1 MPTIGVA
8 DILVVPVFKDL
19 QKKVGK
25 ELDAAASSAGDSA
38 GQSLGSKLT
47 GAVGGFMSGTMKAA
61 GIAGGL
67 TVGAAFGTALAKG
80 FGRLQAIE
88 EAKAK
93 LSGLGHSAETVQGIM
108 NDAMAAV
115 KGTAFGLGDA
125 ASVAAGAVAAGVKP
139 GKDLER
145 TLKLTGDAA
154 TIAGVGMGEMGAIF
168 NKVSA
173 SNKIQGDVIA
183 QLNDAGI
190 PIIQLLGK
198 ELGKSA
204 EETVNLASQGKI
216 NFETFQNAMEK
227 GLGGAALKSG
237 ETLRGAFKNTIASVG
252 RIGASLLSGVYPK
265 IQQFFAGAINWLK
278 PLEEGAKIAGA
289 AIGDFLD
296 KALSGAKAIW
306 DLVVGGDFTPKFR
319 EIFHVEEDSQLV
331 DFLLRVRDGAQGLY
345 DLMVKGDYT
354 GKLAAA
360 FGWQEDSKFVDFLL
374 TVREEVKKI
383 PDALGQVIGAA
394 KDVAKWLWD
403 MREPIV
409 VIAGLIAF
417 TLIPHWIALGVEAI
431 ASAAK
436 QAQAWATSKGAAVK
450 GAFTHSWAVVVMV
463 AGWVS
468 MAAAA
473 VSSGAITAAIWLMY
487 QWDSVKAVAAMLV
500 AKASIIG
507 SWIAMAAQA
516 TVQAV
521 KMAAAWVIA
530 LGPVGWAIGIIAA
543 LVAGFVWAYNNV
555 GWFKD
560 GVDAALK
567 AVGDFFSWLWTDII
581 KPVFEGIGA
590 VIQWVYESIIK
601 PVFDGIM
608 AAVRFVGDV
617 FNWLYTNILKP
628 VFDSAAVVLGGFYL
642 LFRGIFQVV
651 VSIIQN
657 ILAPLFM
664 WWWNNVM
671 VPVFQGIGSTI
682 ADWWNSAVSIF
693 NGAVG
698 FVRDVLAAVFT
709 WFHDAIIKPVFDAIG
724 AAISWVSDNVIKP
737 VVDAWNLWFGTILP
751 AAVNW
756 LYNNVIKPVF
766 DAIGNAINWVWLNV
780 IKPTIDTWVYFFQNI
795 LGPAAKWLYE
805 TIIKPAFDGIG
816 SAIKW
821 VWENVIK
828 PVFDTL
834 SDFITKTI
842 PKAFEDGVGFIKKF
856 WDGLQEI
863 AKAPVR
869 FVVDTV
875 INDGLIGAFNT
886 VAGILP
892 GVDKLPRVALPKGFM
907 NGGYTGNGAKDE
919 PAGIVHGGEFVFTKE
934 QTRRAGV
941 RNLYAL
947 ADSLAGYM
955 NGGFVNP
962 LKQMI
967 ETQGYNRVHKG
978 VDYAASVGT
987 PVFATENGR
996 VSWSGPGIAAPG
1008 VWGGNEIHVDGG
1020 SGIQTWFAHLSSMA
1034 VRVGEMVRAG
1044 QQIALS
1050 GNTGIT
1056 SGPHLHFGTFAGGW
1070 PNDIDPHGYLGGAGI
1085 PSGGGFNP
1093 LAGIIDGLLS
1103 QFKSAF
1109 PAAGIMADIAVGIGK
1124 KLFST
1129 VTDMITG
1136 GGKGSA
1142 IGDPALYDLGGILPP
1157 GVSQVVNRTGQPE
1170 AILNPQQ
1177 WADIH
1182 RLAKL
1187 RSAGGRGDVIFKG
1200 PVGWD
1205 PDEVANRI
1213 ETKRRDTFA
1222 AFGI

>member
-38 GQSLGSKLT
+38 GKSLGSKLT

-125 ASVAAGAVAAGVKP
+125 ATVAAGAVAAGVKP

-204 EETVNLASQGKI
+204 EETVKLASEGKI

-289 AIGDFLD
+289 AIGTFLD
-296 KALSGAKAIW
+296 KALSGAQAIW
-306 DLVVGGDFTPKFR
+306 DLVVGGNFTAKFR
-319 EIFHVEEDSQLV
+319 EIFHVEEDSPLV
-331 DFLLRVRDGAQGLY
+331 SFLLDARGAVLGFL
-345 DLMVKGDYT
+345 GAFT
-354 GKLAAA
+354 GEGSTALDRFSGTTINQIIDAGSNARWVFEQLKDA
-360 FGWQEDSKFVDFLL
+360 FLKVGPAV
-374 TVREEVKKI
+374 V
-383 PDALGQVIGAA
+383 
-394 KDVAKWLWD
+394 DVAKFLWE
-403 MREPIV
+403 MRVPIGI
-409 VIAGLIAF
+409 IAGLIITA
-417 TLIPHWIALGVEAI
+417 LIPHWIALGVEALK
-431 ASAAK
+431 SAAMQK
-436 QAQAWATSKGAAVK
+436 IAWGIARGSAIKAAFV
-450 GAFTHSWAVVVMV
+450 HSWAVATMV
-463 AGWVS
+463 GGW
-468 MAAAA
+468 
-473 VSSGAITAAIWLMY
+473 ILM
-487 QWDSVKAVAAMLV
+487 
-500 AKASIIG
+500 G
-507 SWIAMAAQA
+507 TQA
-516 TVQAV
+516 TIQAL
-521 KMAAAWVIA
+521 KIAAAWLIA
-530 LGPVGWAIGIIAA
+530 TGWIGLIIAVVAA
-543 LVAGFVWAYNNV
+543 LVAGFIWAYNNV
-555 GWFKD
+555 DWFRA
-560 GVDAALK
+560 GVDAAMK
-567 AVGDFFSWLWTDII
+567 WISDAVSTAFQWMQGAIAAVVDWFTGTAVPAWQSAIQAVGDFFTYLWTDWI
-581 KPVFEGIGA
+581 KPAFDGIA
-590 VIQWVYESIIK
+590 AIISWVYESIIK

-617 FNWLYTNILKP
+617 FNWLYTTILKP

-642 LFRGIFQVV
+642 LLRGIFQVI

-682 ADWWNSAVSIF
+682 ADWWNSAVAIF
-693 NGAVG
+693 NGAIG

-709 WFHDAIIKPVFDAIG
+709 WFYESVIKPVFDGIG
-724 AAISWVSDNVIKP
+724 AAINWVWLNVIKP
-737 VVDAWNLWFGTILP
+737 TIDAWAYILQVTLP

-766 DAIGNAINWVWLNV
+766 DAIGKAINWVWLNV
-780 IKPTIDTWVYFFQNI
+780 IKPTIDTWVYVFQNI
-795 LGPAAKWLYE
+795 LAPAVRWLYE

-816 SAIKW
+816 NAIKW
-821 VWENVIK
+821 AWDNVIK
-828 PVFDTL
+828 PVFDFL
-834 SDFITKTI
+834 STAITKTI
-842 PKAFEDGVGFIKKF
+842 PDAFQTGVDAVKKV
-856 WDGLQEI
+856 WDTILDI

-886 VAGILP
+886 IAGVLP

-962 LKQMI
+962 LKQMV

-996 VSWSGPGIAAPG
+996 VSWSGPGVAAPG

-1093 LAGIIDGLLS
+1093 FGGIIDGLLS

-1109 PAAGIMADIAVGIGK
+1109 PAAGIMADIAIGIGK

-1129 VTDMITG
+1129 VADVITG

-1182 RLAKL
+1182 RLATL
-1187 RSAGGRGDVIFKG
+1187 RSESSGGRGDVIFKG
-1200 PVGWD
+1200 NVGWD

>member
-25 ELDAAASSAGDSA
+25 ELDAAASTAGDSA
-38 GQSLGSKLT
+38 GKSLASKLT

-204 EETVNLASQGKI
+204 EETVKLASEGKI

-265 IQQFFAGAINWLK
+265 IQQFFAGAITWLK

-289 AIGDFLD
+289 AIGTFLD
-296 KALSGAKAIW
+296 KALSGAQAIW
-306 DLVVGGDFTPKFR
+306 DLVVGGNFTPKFR
-319 EIFHVEEDSQLV
+319 EIFHVEEDSKLV
-331 DFLLRVRDGAQGLY
+331 DFLLKVRDGAQGLY
-345 DLMVKGDYT
+345 DLLVGGDYT
-354 GKLAAA
+354 GKLRQA
-360 FGWQEDSKFVDFLL
+360 FGWEEDSRFVDFLL
-374 TVREEVKKI
+374 TVRDMVLKI
-383 PDALGQVIGAA
+383 PDALGKVISTGA
-394 KDVAKWLWD
+394 DVAKFLWD
-403 MREPIV
+403 MREPIGI
-409 VIAGLIAF
+409 IAGLIVVS
-417 TLIPHWIALGVEAI
+417 LIPHWVALGVEAMKSAIQQKI
-431 ASAAK
+431 AWGITKAEAIKAAF
-436 QAQAWATSKGAAVK
+436 A
-450 GAFTHSWAVVVMV
+450 HSWAVTTMI
-463 AGWVS
+463 AGWV
-468 MAAAA
+468 
-473 VSSGAITAAIWLMY
+473 LM
-487 QWDSVKAVAAMLV
+487 
-500 AKASIIG
+500 G
-507 SWIAMAAQA
+507 TQA
-516 TVQAV
+516 TIQAV
-521 KMAAAWVIA
+521 KIAAAWLISLGWVGLIIA
-530 LGPVGWAIGIIAA
+530 IVAA
-543 LVAGFVWAYNNV
+543 LVAGFIWAYNNLD
-555 GWFKD
+555 WFRD
-560 GVDAALK
+560 GVDAAMK
-567 AVGDFFSWLWTDII
+567 WISDAVSTAFQWVQGAIAAVVDWFTGTAVPAWQSAVQAVGDFFMYLWTDWI
-581 KPVFEGIGA
+581 KPALDGIGA
-590 VIQWVYESIIK
+590 AISWVYESVIK
-601 PVFDGIM
+601 PIFDGILF
-608 AAVRFVGDV
+608 AVGIVGAIFD
-617 FNWLYTNILKP
+617 WLYTNILKP
-628 VFDSAAVVLGGFYL
+628 VFDSAAVVIGGFYL
-642 LFRGIFQVV
+642 LFRGIFQVI
-651 VSIIQN
+651 VSIIQY
-657 ILAPLFM
+657 IIAPLFM

-682 ADWWNSAVSIF
+682 SDWWNSAVSIF

-751 AAVNW
+751 AAFTW

-795 LGPAAKWLYE
+795 LGPAVNWLYQNV
-805 TIIKPAFDGIG
+805 IKPAFDGIG

-842 PKAFEDGVGFIKKF
+842 PKAFEDGVSFIKKF

-886 VAGILP
+886 IAGILP

-962 LKQMI
+962 LKQMV

-1093 LAGIIDGLLS
+1093 FAGIIDGLLS

-1109 PAAGIMADIAVGIGK
+1109 PAAGILADIAIGIGK

-1129 VTDMITG
+1129 VADVITG

-1182 RLAKL
+1182 RLATL
-1187 RSAGGRGDVIFKG
+1187 RSESAGGRGDVIFKG
-1200 PVGWD
+1200 NVGWD

>member
-38 GQSLGSKLT
+38 GKSLASKLT

-125 ASVAAGAVAAGVKP
+125 ATVAAGAVAAGVKP

-278 PLEEGAKIAGA
+278 PLEEGAKVAGA
-289 AIGDFLD
+289 AIGVFLD
-296 KALSGAKAIW
+296 KVLTGAKGIYDLLSGKGSEAFEKAFKVPENSPI
-306 DLVVGGDFTPKFR
+306 
-319 EIFHVEEDSQLV
+319 V
-331 DFLLRVRDGAQGLY
+331 DFLFRLRGGLIGLY
-345 DLMVKGDYT
+345 DLLVKGDFSV
-354 GKLAAA
+354 LLRSS
-360 FGWQEDSKFVDFLL
+360 FGWEEDSKIVAFLL
-374 TVREEVKKI
+374 TLREEVKKI
-383 PDALGQVIGAA
+383 PGALGKVIGAA

-403 MREPIV
+403 MREPIGIIV
-409 VIAGLIAF
+409 GLIVVS
-417 TLIPHWIALGVEAI
+417 LIPHWVALGVEAMKSAIQQKI
-431 ASAAK
+431 AWGITKAEAIKAAF
-436 QAQAWATSKGAAVK
+436 A
-450 GAFTHSWAVVVMV
+450 HSWAVTTMI
-463 AGWVS
+463 AGWV
-468 MAAAA
+468 
-473 VSSGAITAAIWLMY
+473 LM
-487 QWDSVKAVAAMLV
+487 
-500 AKASIIG
+500 G
-507 SWIAMAAQA
+507 TQA
-516 TVQAV
+516 TIQAV
-521 KMAAAWVIA
+521 KIAAAWLISLGWVGLIIA
-530 LGPVGWAIGIIAA
+530 IVAA
-543 LVAGFVWAYNNV
+543 LVAGFIWAYNNLD
-555 GWFKD
+555 WFRA
-560 GVDAALK
+560 GVDAAMK
-567 AVGDFFSWLWTDII
+567 WISDAVSTAFQWVHGAIAAVVDWFTGTAVPAWQSAIQAVGDFFTYLWTDWI
-581 KPVFEGIGA
+581 KPAFDGIA
-590 VIQWVYESIIK
+590 AIISWVYESVIK
-601 PVFDGIM
+601 PIFDGISF
-608 AAVRFVGDV
+608 AVGIVGAI
-617 FNWLYTNILKP
+617 FSWLYTTILKP

-642 LFRGIFQVV
+642 LFRGIFQVI

-693 NGAVG
+693 NGAIG

-751 AAVNW
+751 AAFTW

-766 DAIGNAINWVWLNV
+766 DAIGQAINWVWLNV

-795 LGPAAKWLYE
+795 LGPAVNWLYQNVV
-805 TIIKPAFDGIG
+805 KPAFDGIG

-886 VAGILP
+886 IAGILP

-907 NGGYTGNGAKDE
+907 NGGYTGDGAEDE

-962 LKQMI
+962 LKQMV

-1034 VRVGEMVRAG
+1034 VKVGEMVRAG

-1056 SGPHLHFGTFAGGW
+1056 SGPHLHFGTFNGGW

-1093 LAGIIDGLLS
+1093 FGGIIDGLLS

-1109 PAAGIMADIAVGIGK
+1109 PAAGIMADIAIGIGK

-1129 VTDMITG
+1129 VADVITG

-1182 RLAKL
+1182 RLATL
-1187 RSAGGRGDVIFKG
+1187 RSESAGGRGDVIFKG
-1200 PVGWD
+1200 NVGWD

>member
-1 MPTIGVA
+1 
-8 DILVVPVFKDL
+8 
-19 QKKVGK
+19 
-25 ELDAAASSAGDSA
+25 
-38 GQSLGSKLT
+38 
-47 GAVGGFMSGTMKAA
+47 
-61 GIAGGL
+61 
-67 TVGAAFGTALAKG
+67 
-80 FGRLQAIE
+80 
-88 EAKAK
+88 
-93 LSGLGHSAETVQGIM
+93 
-108 NDAMAAV
+108 
-115 KGTAFGLGDA
+115 
-125 ASVAAGAVAAGVKP
+125 
-139 GKDLER
+139 
-145 TLKLTGDAA
+145 
-154 TIAGVGMGEMGAIF
+154 
-168 NKVSA
+168 
-173 SNKIQGDVIA
+173 
-183 QLNDAGI
+183 
-190 PIIQLLGK
+190 
-198 ELGKSA
+198 
-204 EETVNLASQGKI
+204 
-216 NFETFQNAMEK
+216 
-227 GLGGAALKSG
+227 
-237 ETLRGAFKNTIASVG
+237 
-252 RIGASLLSGVYPK
+252 
-265 IQQFFAGAINWLK
+265 
-278 PLEEGAKIAGA
+278 
-289 AIGDFLD
+289 
-296 KALSGAKAIW
+296 
-306 DLVVGGDFTPKFR
+306 
-319 EIFHVEEDSQLV
+319 
-331 DFLLRVRDGAQGLY
+331 
-345 DLMVKGDYT
+345 MV
-354 GKLAAA
+354 L
-360 FGWQEDSKFVDFLL
+360 
-374 TVREEVKKI
+374 KI
-383 PDALGQVIGAA
+383 PDALGKVISTGGE
-394 KDVAKWLWD
+394 VAKFLWD

-409 VIAGLIAF
+409 IIAGLIAF

-450 GAFTHSWAVVVMV
+450 GAFTHSWAVTVMV

-487 QWDSVKAVAAMLV
+487 QWDSVKAIAAMLV

-521 KMAAAWVIA
+521 KMAAAWIVA

-543 LVAGFVWAYNNV
+543 LVAGFLWAYNNV
-555 GWFKD
+555 GWFRD

-617 FNWLYTNILKP
+617 FNWLYVNILKP
-628 VFDSAAVVLGGFYL
+628 VFDSAAVVIGGFYL

-682 ADWWNSAVSIF
+682 ADWWNSAVAIF
-693 NGAVG
+693 NGAIG

-751 AAVNW
+751 AAFTW

-795 LGPAAKWLYE
+795 LGPAVNWLYQNVV
-805 TIIKPAFDGIG
+805 KPAFDGIG

-886 VAGILP
+886 IAGILP

-907 NGGYTGNGAKDE
+907 NGGYTGDGAKDE

-1182 RLAKL
+1182 RLATL
-1187 RSAGGRGDVIFKG
+1187 RSESAGSRGDVIFKG
-1200 PVGWD
+1200 NVGWD